1 MQSIIE
7 WPQRLFKTGNCIF
20 YYFPLNLCL
29 VSCSYNAAFEW
40 KDAETQ
46 YPLIYTN

>member
-7 WPQRLFKTGNCIF
+7 WAQRLFKTIV

-40 KDAETQ
+40 RDAETQ